1 MWIWMDLWPFSCF
14 QYNYQWGKNFF
25 HIYFLLTLN
34 DFIFCIILRMTGSV
48 MRTLSQCWYIQFSGL
63 VTQLDAF
70 CGESPMICRRLSLYH
85 ILVMHC
91 YVYSFGRKPT
101 VIMAHL
107 TYFIGGLATIFVQ
120 DYHFLLF
127 MRFLVGCAHHTV
139 SHLPFLIGKP
149 QWFIMHASNSIF
161 IEKNMNKTTNTYVLL
176 FEGTLPF
183 FGTCNFHCQ

>member
-1 MWIWMDLWPFSCF
+1 
-14 QYNYQWGKNFF
+14 
-25 HIYFLLTLN
+25 
-34 DFIFCIILRMTGSV
+34 

-70 CGESPMICRRLSLYH
+70 SGESPMICRRLSLYH
-85 ILVMHC
+85 IFVLYC

-120 DYHFLLF
+120 DYNFLLF

-149 QWFIMHASNSIF
+149 QWFIMHASNSISLRKTWTKQQIHMFYYLKAHCHSLALAIF
-161 IEKNMNKTTNTYVLL
+161 IASNFYYAQLL
-176 FEGTLPF
+176 STVGSLAAPF
-183 FGTCNFHCQ
+183 PWWWSWSATPSPPWRCLG